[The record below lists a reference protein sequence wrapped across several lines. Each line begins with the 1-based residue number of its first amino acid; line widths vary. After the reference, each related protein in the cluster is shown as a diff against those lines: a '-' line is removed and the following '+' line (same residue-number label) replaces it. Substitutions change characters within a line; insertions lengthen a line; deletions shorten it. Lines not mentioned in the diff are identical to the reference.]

1 MQLITCRNGH
11 RYDPTLTSECPECA
25 MFNSGVTI
33 GEGMMDMGGYHQ
45 PEFVGE
51 TVDLNAGM
59 NMGGD
64 DGGHTIPLKKP
75 EAMGGFQVQGGYQ
88 AQGGYGGTRMTEP
101 AVEEY
106 GATMAVDRDGKF
118 VSKKEQKTT
127 GWLVCISGPE
137 KGKDYRLHNDNNFIG
152 RNQSNDVSIPV
163 DATVS
168 GEKHCVITYDR
179 VDRIFYIGLSAGASI
194 IRLNGR
200 PVLMTQELKHGD
212 RIQIGQGMFLFVPL
226 CGENFEWE
234 E

>member
-11 RYDPTLTSECPECA
+11 RYDPALTSECPECA

-33 GEGMMDMGGYHQ
+33 DEGTMDMGGYRQ

-51 TVDLNAGM
+51 TVDLNAG
-59 NMGGD
+59 GE
-64 DGGHTIPLKKP
+64 DGGHTIPLKNP
-75 EAMGGFQVQGGYQ
+75 GVQGGYQVQGGYS
-88 AQGGYGGTRMTEP
+88 GTRKTEP
-101 AVEEY
+101 VVEDY
-106 GATMAVDRDGKF
+106 GTTMALDRDGKF

-152 RNQSNDVSIPV
+152 RNQSNDVCIPV

-200 PVLMTQELKHGD
+200 PVLMTQELKSGD